1 MIEVS
6 LSWVADKVK
15 GTLKPQY
22 EDNPLSSENEL
33 PQDIVISRV
42 NTDTRT
48 IEKGSLFIALIG
60 PNFDAHDFIQRAEEL
75 GAAAIIVSKP
85 VNSYLPTIV
94 VKDTMVALGQLSAAV
109 KAEVAPKTIGIT
121 GSSGKTT
128 VKEMV
133 ASILEQR
140 GKVLATKGNF
150 NNEIGVPLTLLALER
165 GHEYAVVEMGANHLG
180 EISYTAALARPDVA
194 TIVNAAAAHL
204 EGFGSLFGVAR
215 AKSEIYASLAEDG
228 QAILNLDS
236 QFYEFWLGKL
246 ETSNV
251 ITFSTQQ
258 EADYYATDI
267 IIGLDGCPQFDI
279 HTPQGKT
286 NIFLSLPG
294 NHNVSNALVAA
305 ALAMSVGAN
314 LENVKTGLQNL
325 SQVKGRLNVK
335 QLTNQVR
342 VLDDTYNANVA
353 SVNAA
358 IDVLSSFSGCKVM
371 ILGDMGELGEKA
383 RYYHEKVGEYA
394 LEKGISAFYS
404 LGVLSQSASD
414 VFECNGQHFSDVDSL
429 VKALSEELNKE
440 YQDVTI
446 LVKGSR
452 SARME
457 RVVAAIEESPVG
469 KFERSRERIAC

>member
-6 LSWVADKVK
+6 LSWIAQQVDGDLQLPEESDGGESQRETIIDK
-15 GTLKPQY
+15 
-22 EDNPLSSENEL
+22 
-33 PQDIVISRV
+33 V

-60 PNFDAHDFIQRAEEL
+60 ANFDAHDFIHRAEEL
-75 GAAAIIVSKP
+75 EAAAILVSKP
-85 VNSYLPTIV
+85 VNSYLPTIL
-94 VKDTMVALGQLSAAV
+94 VKDTTAALGQLSAAV

-150 NNEIGVPLTLLALER
+150 NNEIGVPLTLLELQRE
-165 GHEYAVVEMGANHLG
+165 HEFAVVEMGANHLG
-180 EISYTAALARPDVA
+180 EISYTASLAKPDVA

-215 AKSEIYASLAEDG
+215 AKNEIYASLAQGG
-228 QAILNLDS
+228 QAILNKDS
-236 QFYEFWLGKL
+236 QFYEFWAGKL
-246 ETSNV
+246 GEREA

-258 EADYYATDI
+258 DADYYASDVV
-267 IIGLDGCPQFDI
+267 IGLDGCAQFDM

-286 NIFLSLPG
+286 NILLSLPG
-294 NHNVSNALVAA
+294 IHNVSNALVAA

-314 LENVKTGLQNL
+314 LENIKTGLQNL

-358 IDVLSSFSGCKVM
+358 VDVLSSFCGYKVM

-394 LEKGISAFYS
+394 LDKGISAFYS

-414 VFECNGQHFSDVDSL
+414 VFENKGKHFSDVESL
-429 VKALSEELNKE
+429 VAALAEELSNE
-440 YQDVTI
+440 HQDVSI